1 MILDFEVNEDQPGVG
16 NNLIRIIFSKLDFVA
31 FSLMKFMY
39 EIFFNVATAEFFS
52 NATIRSFYGR
62 VQLILGVFMVFR
74 LSIVVL
80 QTLIDPEKINDKNE
94 GFGAII
100 KRVVLGLLLL
110 AALTPINVPNA
121 SNDFEIELN
130 NNGLIFGTLYSLQNR
145 ILANN
150 TIGRIVLGTT
160 DTNTGTNESA
170 NSTAQTDN
178 EGKRLSSMANVF
190 TSTIMRIFVRINL
203 RGEDTSNPRKL
214 DANGNVDMTDNS
226 NWMCDI
232 ENGVLETYTRLDAD
246 PADLTSNALL
256 TTTCGNGKI
265 ASAFNKISGHNLWYS
280 GKARYAFN
288 YIPILGT
295 IVAIIMTVI
304 LLGFTVDIAVR
315 AIKLSVLRLIAPI
328 PIIAYM
334 GPQSKDNNAF
344 SNWVKAVVGTYLDL
358 FIRLAVVFFV
368 LFLIQDILVNGITIN
383 IGGGIVGAFSMI
395 FIIIG
400 LFIFAK
406 QAPQFIKDVLG
417 IKSFGSNIG
426 LATIMGGLGSIRGG
440 GIGMA
445 SGALNAFREQTD
457 AAAQGKQAPG
467 IMDTWRQSTDNMAK
481 IRTGDKQAHGGPLG
495 ALQDRL
501 AYQNREAAADRLGIG
516 SRDFARASY
525 VNKANKL
532 DMENK
537 EAEMNA
543 ANKDLARY
551 QRNGGMMTRAQL
563 AQEHG
568 LTDQHEIDNAYSAY
582 KQQYA
587 QAEQRARTAEA
598 EYKEAANKYSDS
610 KDNVERMSKE
620 RQAMDVL
627 PRIVDVERHHGKN
640 YQGVAGRVQDA
651 IYYREPQKVVTDSNK
666 VAIDSNGQQ
675 TQNVED
681 YQYERSNEGYD
692 GAVDDTT
699 FLSIASGHGT
709 GQGGPSGGGGGPI
722 GGPPPGGGSPP
733 PTP

>member
-80 QTLIDPEKINDKNE
+80 QTIIDPEKINDKNE
-94 GFGAII
+94 GFSAII
-100 KRVVLGLLLL
+100 KRVVIGLLLL

-130 NNGLIFGTLYSLQNR
+130 NNGLVFGTLYSLQNR

-160 DTNTGTNESA
+160 DTNTSANESA
-170 NSTAQTDN
+170 NSTTQTDN

-190 TSTIMRIFVRINL
+190 TSTIMRIFIRINL
-203 RGEDTSNPRKL
+203 RGEDSQNPRAL
-214 DANGNVDMTDNS
+214 DANGNVDITNNE
-226 NWMCDI
+226 NWMCPI

-246 PADLTSNALL
+246 PGDLTSNALL

-288 YIPILGT
+288 YVPILGT

-334 GPQSKDNNAF
+334 GPQSKDNSAF
-344 SNWVKAVVGTYLDL
+344 SNWTKAVIGTYLDL
-358 FIRLAVVFFV
+358 FIRLAIVFFV

-417 IKSFGSNIG
+417 VKSFGSNIG
-426 LATIMGGLGSIRGG
+426 LATIMGGLGSISGG
-440 GIGMA
+440 AAGMA
-445 SGALNAFREQTD
+445 SGALNAFRDQTD

-467 IMDTWRQSTDNMAK
+467 IMDAWRQSSDNMAK
-481 IRTGDKQAHGGPLG
+481 IRTGDKDAHGGPLG

-501 AYQNREAAADRLGIG
+501 GFNARERVASKLGVG
-516 SRDFARASY
+516 AEDYANLSY
-525 VNKANKL
+525 VNDANEKEFNRAEEEANRANK
-532 DMENK
+532 K
-537 EAEMNA
+537 FAQ
-543 ANKDLARY
+543 Y

-568 LTDQHEIDNAYSAY
+568 LTDEQEINNAYSAY

-587 QAEQRARTAEA
+587 AAEQEA
-598 EYKEAANKYSDS
+598 DAANARYKAAKANYEKSQSDL
-610 KDNVERMSKE
+610 KK
-620 RQAMDVL
+620 MDQSRDKLQVL
-627 PRIVDVERHHGKN
+627 PRVSDKERYHRVN
-640 YQGVAGRVQDA
+640 YTDKTSLGQRVHDTV
-651 IYYREPQKVVTDSNK
+651 YYREPLEVVTNENG
-666 VAIDSNGQQ
+666 VAINARGEE
-675 TQNVED
+675 TQDPKE
-681 YQYERSNEGYD
+681 YQYKRTTKDYK
-692 GAVDDTT
+692 GAIDDTT
-699 FLSIASGHGT
+699 LAGLSGGGHGT
-709 GQGGPSGGGGGPI
+709 GGGPGP
-722 GGPPPGGGSPP
+722 GGPPPGP
-733 PTP
+733 